1 MKRWLAAIP
10 VVALLLFAVLALSQ
24 LLSPKKGDFERISRV
39 APDRLF
45 ETLEG
50 GALTFAP
57 PPGDQSVVV
66 NLFAS
71 WCAPCEAEHP
81 QLVALANAFPGRVYG
96 VLYKDTE
103 ANGEDF
109 LNRMG
114 NPFTEVALDPDG
126 MPLLEAWLDRS
137 HPEWRE
143 LATPPDSPTG
153 PMGRAEALEVLGLT
167 EGATAEEIRSA
178 HRRLMRRAHPDQ
190 GGSDWLASRLNEA
203 RDILLG

>member
-1 MKRWLAAIP
+1 MKRWLAVIP
-10 VVALLLFAVLALSQ
+10 VVVLLLFAGLALSQ

-45 ETLEG
+45 ETLDG
-50 GALTFAP
+50 TNLTFAP

-81 QLVALANAFPGRVYG
+81 RLMALSDEFPGRVYG

-109 LNRMG
+109 LNAPR
-114 NPFTEVALDPDG
+114 N
-126 MPLLEAWLDRS
+126 
-137 HPEWRE
+137 
-143 LATPPDSPTG
+143 
-153 PMGRAEALEVLGLT
+153 
-167 EGATAEEIRSA
+167 
-178 HRRLMRRAHPDQ
+178 
-190 GGSDWLASRLNEA
+190 
-203 RDILLG
+203 